1 MFLRLALSL
10 RNQVV
15 QTARLARDMWNS
27 TNLNDVWEREL
38 RNWEDI
44 VQEIYYGSINR
55 SNHCQQL

>member
-1 MFLRLALSL
+1 MLALAMSIHSIII
-10 RNQVV
+10 

-44 VQEIYYGSINR
+44 I
-55 SNHCQQL
+55 